1 MAMPDER
8 DVAEQIKRQSGTLNL
23 NFAREGQ
30 TPERMREFHV
40 KQMRHVPFLAEQ
52 TASMA
57 QAERGPEQKLHCDR

>member
-8 DVAEQIKRQSGTLNL
+8 DVAEQIKRQSGTLDL

-57 QAERGPEQKLHCDR
+57 